1 VGRQFAAF
9 ARRYRVIRYDMRG
22 FGRTAMVEGPYAHHR
37 DRHGLLDSLGIERAF
52 LMGCSM
58 GGRTIIDFALE
69 NPGRVRALIL
79 VGSTVSG
86 LEVGGDTPQQW
97 EELVAADDAGDLE
110 RVSAL
115 EVQIWIDGPY
125 RGPDQ
130 VEEGVRD
137 LVRETNLI
145 ALKNEASE
153 LGDERLPKTP
163 AVNRLGEIQVP
174 TLVIVGDQDR
184 PEIIEAADL
193 LERSIPHARNVVI
206 PKTAHLSSM
215 EKPAGVNWIV
225 LEFLEGLR
233 L

>member
-22 FGRTAMVEGPYAHHR
+22 FGRTAMVEEPYAHHR
-37 DRHGLLDSLGIERAF
+37 DRHGLLDSPGIERAF
-52 LMGCSM
+52 LMGCPM

-97 EELVAADDAGDLE
+97 EGLLAADDAGDLE

-193 LERSIPHARNVVI
+193 LERSIPHTRKVVI
-206 PKTAHLSSM
+206 PETAHSPSM
-215 EKPAGVNWIV
+215 ERP
-225 LEFLEGLR
+225 E
-233 L
+233 

>member
-1 VGRQFAAF
+1 
-9 ARRYRVIRYDMRG
+9 M
-22 FGRTAMVEGPYAHHR
+22 
-37 DRHGLLDSLGIERAF
+37 
-52 LMGCSM
+52 
-58 GGRTIIDFALE
+58 
-69 NPGRVRALIL
+69 IL
-79 VGSTVSG
+79 VGSTVSE

-184 PEIIEAADL
+184 PEIIEAADF

-215 EKPAGVNWIV
+215 EKPEEFNRIV

>member
-1 VGRQFAAF
+1 
-9 ARRYRVIRYDMRG
+9 
-22 FGRTAMVEGPYAHHR
+22 MVEGPYAHHR
-37 DRHGLLDSLGIERAF
+37 DRHGLLDSLGIARAF

-193 LERSIPHARNVVI
+193 LERSIPHARKVVI
-206 PKTAHLSSM
+206 PETALLPSM
-215 EKPAGVNWIV
+215 ERPAEFNRIV

>member
-9 ARRYRVIRYDMRG
+9 ARRYRVVRYDMRG

-110 RVSAL
+110 RISAL

-193 LERSIPHARNVVI
+193 LERSIPHARKVVI
-206 PKTAHLSSM
+206 PETAHLPSM
-215 EKPAGVNWIV
+215 ARPAEFNRIV

>member
-1 VGRQFAAF
+1 
-9 ARRYRVIRYDMRG
+9 
-22 FGRTAMVEGPYAHHR
+22 MVEGAYAHHR

-110 RVSAL
+110 RVSAP

-193 LERSIPHARNVVI
+193 LARSIPHTRKVVI
-206 PKTAHLSSM
+206 PETAHSPSM
-215 EKPAGVNWIV
+215 ERP
-225 LEFLEGLR
+225 E
-233 L
+233 

>member
-1 VGRQFAAF
+1 
-9 ARRYRVIRYDMRG
+9 MRG

-110 RVSAL
+110 RISAL

-125 RGPDQ
+125 RSPDQ

-193 LERSIPHARNVVI
+193 LARSISHARKVVI
-206 PKTAHLSSM
+206 PETAHLPSM
-215 EKPAGVNWIV
+215 ARPAEFNRIV

>member
-1 VGRQFAAF
+1 
-9 ARRYRVIRYDMRG
+9 
-22 FGRTAMVEGPYAHHR
+22 MVEGPYAHHR

-163 AVNRLGEIQVP
+163 AVNRRGEIQVP

-193 LERSIPHARNVVI
+193 LERSIPHARKVVI
-206 PKTAHLSSM
+206 PETALLPSM
-215 EKPAGVNWIV
+215 ERPAEFNRIV

>member
-1 VGRQFAAF
+1 
-9 ARRYRVIRYDMRG
+9 MRG

-193 LERSIPHARNVVI
+193 LERSIPHARKVVI
-206 PKTAHLSSM
+206 PETALLPSM
-215 EKPAGVNWIV
+215 ERPAEFNRIV